1 MYSFLVVIMI
11 IIAILLI
18 LAVLVQRSKGGGFSS
33 SVNANQFMGVQKGT
47 DFIEKTTWTLAISLF
62 ALCLLVSI
70 IIKNQGPAE
79 QKGLMDDVNKEAPA
93 PQQPAAP
100 NNTTTPTPTPTE
112 NNTPAGDGN
121 TNPDGTPKK

>member
-1 MYSFLVVIMI
+1 MI

-62 ALCLLVSI
+62 VLCLGVSVI
-70 IIKNQGPAE
+70 TKNQGPAE
-79 QKGLMDDVNKEAPA
+79 
-93 PQQPAAP
+93 
-100 NNTTTPTPTPTE
+100 
-112 NNTPAGDGN
+112 
-121 TNPDGTPKK
+121 KKKKDRVKRT